1 MQPNDITFYQRF
13 ETDIL
18 AGRKTITIRD
28 KSESHFKVGDIL
40 RVGRF
45 EDDQYFCTIE
55 VLSVS
60 PITLDELTEQHAM
73 QENMGLDEL
82 KEVIQGIYPSESEF
96 FVIEFK
102 LLNLGKYM
110 ESNEVTVEKND
121 NFISR
126 IKKLKKS
133 TKFIIIGILGTI
145 IVTSSW
151 VYDTL
156 ESIQRDVWRLR
167 NSMSSLNHEISH
179 KTNDDYNYGYDN
191 KGDKLSLKENLVLV
205 KQMLSELDDK
215 VDRLDNKIDRLDNKI
230 DRLDNKIDE
239 LNSEF
244 SLTNNEKDNK
254 LSSSYS
260 YNNIFD
266 DKKEIK
272 KTTLKDD
279 LHAIKHQILEKKT
292 SYNEEETL
300 KDNIEEIKNKVKY
313 MRMY

>member
-1 MQPNDITFYQRF
+1 MNDITFYQRF
-13 ETDIL
+13 EADIL

-28 KSESHFKVGDIL
+28 KSESHFKAGDIL

-45 EDDQYFCTIE
+45 EDNQYFCTIE

-60 PITLDELTEQHAM
+60 PITLDELTEQHAA
-73 QENMGLDEL
+73 QENMGLEEL
-82 KEVIQGIYPSESEF
+82 KEVIRGIYPSESEF

-110 ESNEVTVEKND
+110 ENNEVTVEKND

-126 IKKLKKS
+126 IKKLKKY
-133 TKFIIIGILGTI
+133 TKFIIIAILGAV
-145 IVTSSW
+145 IVTSYR

-156 ESIQRDVWRLR
+156 QSIKYGVWSLED
-167 NSMSSLNHEISH
+167 NLSSLNNEISY
-179 KTNDDYNYGYDN
+179 KTNDDYNYSYKNEN
-191 KGDKLSLKENLVLV
+191 KELSLKENLVLV
-205 KQMLSELDDK
+205 KKMLSELDDK
-215 VDRLDNKIDRLDNKI
+215 VDRLDNKIDRLDK
-230 DRLDNKIDE
+230 KIDE

-254 LSSSYS
+254 PSSSYS

>member
-1 MQPNDITFYQRF
+1 MNDIAFYQRF
-13 ETDIL
+13 EADIL

-28 KSESHFKVGDIL
+28 DSESHFKAGDIL

-45 EDDQYFCTIE
+45 EDNQYFCTIE

-60 PITLDELTEQHAM
+60 PITLDELTEQHAK

-82 KEVIQGIYPSESEF
+82 KEVIRGIYPNEEQF
-96 FVIEFK
+96 FIIEFK
-102 LLNLGKYM
+102 FLNLGEYM
-110 ESNEVTVEKND
+110 ENNEVTVEKND
-121 NFISR
+121 NFVSR
-126 IKKLKKS
+126 IKKFKKS

-156 ESIQRDVWRLR
+156 ESIQHGVWRLG
-167 NSMSSLNHEISH
+167 NSVSSLNDEISN
-179 KTNDDYNYGYDN
+179 KTNNDYNYGYDN

-205 KQMLSELDDK
+205 KKMLSELDGK
-215 VDRLDNKIDRLDNKI
+215 VDRLDNKI

-244 SLTNNEKDNK
+244 SLTSNEKDNK
-254 LSSSYS
+254 PSSSYS

-279 LHAIKHQILEKKT
+279 LNAIKHQILEKKT

-300 KDNIEEIKNKVKY
+300 KDNIEEIKDKVKY

>member
-13 ETDIL
+13 EADIL

-28 KSESHFKVGDIL
+28 KSESHFKAGDIL

-45 EDDQYFCTIE
+45 EDNQYFCTIE

-60 PITLDELTEQHAM
+60 PITLDELTEQHAK
-73 QENMGLDEL
+73 QENMGLEEL
-82 KEVIQGIYPSESEF
+82 KEVIREIYPSESEF

-102 LLNLGKYM
+102 LLNLEEYM
-110 ESNEVTVEKND
+110 ENNEVTVEKND

-156 ESIQRDVWRLR
+156 ESIQHNVWRLED
-167 NSMSSLNHEISH
+167 SVSSLNDEISH
-179 KTNDDYNYGYDN
+179 KTNNYYNYGYDN
-191 KGDKLSLKENLVLV
+191 EGDKLSLKENLALV
-205 KQMLSELDDK
+205 KKMLSELDDK
-215 VDRLDNKIDRLDNKI
+215 VDRLDDKIDRLDNKI
-230 DRLDNKIDE
+230 DK

-254 LSSSYS
+254 SSSSYS
-260 YNNIFD
+260 YNNILD

-279 LHAIKHQILEKKT
+279 LHAIKHQILEKKA

>member
-13 ETDIL
+13 EADIL
-18 AGRKTITIRD
+18 AGSKTITIRD
-28 KSESHFKVGDIL
+28 KSESYFKVGDIL

-45 EDDQYFCTIE
+45 EDNQYFCIIE

-60 PITLDELTEQHAM
+60 PITLDELTEQHAK
-73 QENMGLDEL
+73 QENMGLEEL
-82 KEVIQGIYPSESEF
+82 KEVIREIYPSESEF

-102 LLNLGKYM
+102 LLNLGEYM
-110 ESNEVTVEKND
+110 ENNEVTAEKND

-156 ESIQRDVWRLR
+156 ESIQHGVWRLR
-167 NSMSSLNHEISH
+167 NSVSSLNNEISH
-179 KTNDDYNYGYDN
+179 KTNDDYNYSYKNEN
-191 KGDKLSLKENLVLV
+191 KELSLKENLILV
-205 KQMLSELDDK
+205 KNMLSELDSRIDK
-215 VDRLDNKIDRLDNKI
+215 LDNRIDELDN
-230 DRLDNKIDE
+230 R

-254 LSSSYS
+254 TSSYYS
-260 YNNIFD
+260 YNNILD

-292 SYNEEETL
+292 SYNEEATL
-300 KDNIEEIKNKVKY
+300 KDNIDEIKDKVKY
-313 MRMY
+313 MY

>member
-13 ETDIL
+13 EADIL
-18 AGRKTITIRD
+18 AGSKTITIRD
-28 KSESHFKVGDIL
+28 KSESYFKVGDIL

-45 EDDQYFCTIE
+45 EDNQYFCIIE

-60 PITLDELTEQHAM
+60 PITLDELTEQHAK
-73 QENMGLDEL
+73 QENMGLEEL
-82 KEVIQGIYPSESEF
+82 KEVIREIYPSESEF

-102 LLNLGKYM
+102 LLNLGEYM
-110 ESNEVTVEKND
+110 ENTAEKND

-156 ESIQRDVWRLR
+156 ESIQHGVWRLR
-167 NSMSSLNHEISH
+167 NSVSSLNNEISH
-179 KTNDDYNYGYDN
+179 KTNDDYNYSYKNEN
-191 KGDKLSLKENLVLV
+191 KELSLKENLILV
-205 KQMLSELDDK
+205 KNMLSELDSRIDK
-215 VDRLDNKIDRLDNKI
+215 LDNRIDELDN
-230 DRLDNKIDE
+230 R

-254 LSSSYS
+254 TSSYYS
-260 YNNIFD
+260 YNNILD

-292 SYNEEETL
+292 SYNEEATL
-300 KDNIEEIKNKVKY
+300 KDNIDEIKDKVKY
-313 MRMY
+313 MY